1 MMKLEQ
7 VHIVESYKEYNI
19 IDKKKHDVKDLGK
32 KAKKSINC
40 DCTIF
45 WNKDNITIIQ
55 SFLFNKYNLLA
66 QFSILVL
73 FSLLR
78 IN

>member
-32 KAKKSINC
+32 KAKKNINC
-40 DCTIF
+40 DCKIF

-55 SFLFNKYNLLA
+55 TSLFNKYYLLA
-66 QFSILVL
+66 QFFILV
-73 FSLLR
+73 FYSLLS